1 MNGATLPFSHTP
13 SWCVTGFLTAAL
25 RREDVMASF
34 CSFVNLF
41 RLLSERAEQNEITGS
56 AVQTLTVSVISIQN
70 RPRLKNV
77 RALEGVVSADRWQYC
92 RVNGPGVGTYEGY
105 KLITLSSSHH

>member
-1 MNGATLPFSHTP
+1 MTGAKLQFSHTP
-13 SWCVTGFLTAAL
+13 SWCVTGLLTAAL
-25 RREDVMASF
+25 RREYVTKSF
-34 CSFVNLF
+34 CSFINLF

-77 RALEGVVSADRWQYC
+77 NVLEGVVSADRWQYC
-92 RVNGPGVGTYEGY
+92 RVNGPGVGT
-105 KLITLSSSHH
+105 